1 MSNIHRL
8 ESMTR
13 GCRPYQSQGKGKG
26 EEKGRKKGKRND
38 ELKISES
45 KEGTIE
51 KRFPRYRNV

>member
-1 MSNIHRL
+1 
-8 ESMTR
+8 MTR